1 MSLEEWDKLRILDR
15 ETLVYR
21 KLTKNEDVSFKFVT
35 YGNENDLSYQEKLKN
50 IEIIPIYKYLNKPD
64 NKTLQLL
71 QSFIA
76 PFKLKKVIGDTD
88 IYKTNQMYGSWFPIT
103 LKLIRNKPLIVR
115 TGFDLYSFGKKQN
128 KKNTKLFF
136 YFMLTQIAILFS
148 SLYFVTS
155 KTDHDYLLKK
165 YLWLNKKKLK
175 IRPNWVSET
184 SYENIENRA
193 ADKVLS
199 VGRLEGQKNMKGL
212 IKEFRDSDIVIDIVG
227 DGSEREDLK
236 KLANELNVNVNFLGL
251 VKYDELLDLYKN
263 YKYFVLYSDFEG
275 HPKSLIEAMSRG
287 CICFV
292 KGNEN
297 TKEIIQHNFNGFI
310 IDELKESVPSFLS
323 NKLRIKEEISIS
335 KKAYEF
341 SINNYSLEKTINIEK
356 LDYEISTQK

>member
-136 YFMLTQIAILFS
+136 YFILTQIAILFS

-251 VKYDELLDLYKN
+251 VI
-263 YKYFVLYSDFEG
+263 F
-275 HPKSLIEAMSRG
+275 
-287 CICFV
+287 
-292 KGNEN
+292 
-297 TKEIIQHNFNGFI
+297 
-310 IDELKESVPSFLS
+310 
-323 NKLRIKEEISIS
+323 
-335 KKAYEF
+335 F
-341 SINNYSLEKTINIEK
+341 STNS
-356 LDYEISTQK
+356 